1 MSGDASVSTQHR
13 EACLACLL
21 DGLKSIGIRG
31 DVNAAIDF
39 SAIGNAGNYSLV
51 DSFAHAI
58 EACLDGKG
66 YIVASLVDGF
76 RAAALS
82 YAVALWLFR
91 WASGDELRSEEIV
104 PIVACLD
111 RSQAYAPLTGRRHR
125 RRIAT
130 LSQDGQ
136 LQRLVVWYAR

>member
-76 RAAALS
+76 RSLHDKGNVVNINDAVTSLVAISSRKTGAL
-82 YAVALWLFR
+82 L
-91 WASGDELRSEEIV
+91 
-104 PIVACLD
+104 
-111 RSQAYAPLTGRRHR
+111 
-125 RRIAT
+125 
-130 LSQDGQ
+130 
-136 LQRLVVWYAR
+136 